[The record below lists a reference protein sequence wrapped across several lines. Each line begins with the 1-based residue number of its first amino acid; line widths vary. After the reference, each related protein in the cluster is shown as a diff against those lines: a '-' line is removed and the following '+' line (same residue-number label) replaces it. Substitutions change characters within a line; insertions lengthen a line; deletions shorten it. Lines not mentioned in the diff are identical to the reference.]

1 MPFYDAFWSIAIGT
15 TALLA
20 VIALIQVVGRRST
33 ITTNSAAV
41 WIIVILVAP
50 IVGALMWFLVGRRTT
65 PSHSQAV
72 RHTHLDPTDR
82 SA

>member
-1 MPFYDAFWSIAIGT
+1 MPFYDAFWSVAIGT

-20 VIALIQVVGRRST
+20 VIALIQVVRRRST
-33 ITTNSAAV
+33 ITTNSAAI
-41 WIIVILVAP
+41 WIIVILIAP
-50 IVGALMWFLVGRRTT
+50 IVGALMWFLVGNRTT

-72 RHTHLDPTDR
+72 RHTHLGHTDR